1 MSDSSRPTSKMN
13 RQFCLIRR
21 RVRPKTFE
29 LMFRTRY
36 NADYLKLMRVAC
48 SAVFVILA
56 CGVHG
61 LAQPAEAPAPQQNN
75 HVGTIS
81 ELRDK
86 QRAWL
91 VVFKS
96 RVVDAGNAEKAIIED
111 VLKAEAQPRGR
122 YRYVYNELAHKL
134 NKYIRKYGSLT
145 SARNLAEAEY
155 VIFFNVV
162 EFRRILNAVYP
173 WGELFVIVKGSPQES
188 KPPRIVWR
196 ARKMMVASDAIG
208 DLVDALKALRGEN

>member
-1 MSDSSRPTSKMN
+1 
-13 RQFCLIRR
+13 
-21 RVRPKTFE
+21 
-29 LMFRTRY
+29 
-36 NADYLKLMRVAC
+36 
-48 SAVFVILA
+48 
-56 CGVHG
+56 
-61 LAQPAEAPAPQQNN
+61 LAQPAETPAEQQNN

-81 ELRDK
+81 ELSDK

-96 RVVDAGNAEKAIIED
+96 RVVDAGNADKAIIDD

-145 SARNLAEAEY
+145 SAKNLADAEY

-196 ARKMMVASDAIG
+196 ARKMMIGTDAIG
-208 DLVDALKALRGEN
+208 DLVNALKALRGEN